1 VTVTADPVAP
11 GRLDGRVL
19 DGRVAVVT
27 GGSSGL
33 GRAAA
38 RRFAAAGAKV
48 AIGALQPAEGAEVV
62 REITGAGGD
71 ALYLDT
77 DVRRPADVQALIAAA
92 EQRWDQVNVLY
103 ASAGVMPVGAAPDTS
118 EEDYQLAVDVNLGGC
133 FRLAK
138 YGIPALARA
147 GGGSVILTGSEIGL
161 VGASRAAAYCASKG
175 GVVNLARAL
184 AIDSAPLRIRVN
196 CLCPGPTDTPMLRAW
211 YQTGDPVALEQ
222 AQVSPL
228 PLQRT
233 GRPEEIAEAALFLA
247 SDASSFM
254 TGATLVVDG
263 GATCWYGL

>member
-1 VTVTADPVAP
+1 VTVTVDPLPA
-11 GRLDGRVL
+11 GRL

-38 RRFAAAGAKV
+38 KRFAAAGAKV
-48 AIGALQPAEGAEVV
+48 AIGALQPAEGAEAVE
-62 REITGAGGD
+62 EITAAGGD
-71 ALYLDT
+71 AIYLDT
-77 DVRRPADVQALIAAA
+77 DVRKPVDVQALIAAA

-103 ASAGVMPVGAAPDTS
+103 ASAGVMPVGTAPDTS

-138 YGIPALARA
+138 YGIPAL
-147 GGGSVILTGSEIGL
+147 ILTGSEIGM
-161 VGASRAAAYCASKG
+161 VGASSAAAYCASKG
-175 GVVNLARAL
+175 GVINLARAL
-184 AIDSAPLRIRVN
+184 AIDSAPLGIRVN

-211 YQTGDPVALEQ
+211 YQTGDPAALEKT
-222 AQVSPL
+222 QVSPL
-228 PLQRT
+228 LLQRT

>member
-1 VTVTADPVAP
+1 VTPDPKPAVAMP
-11 GRLDGRVL
+11 AGRLDGRV
-19 DGRVAVVT
+19 AVIT

-38 RRFAAAGAKV
+38 TRFAAAGAKV
-48 AIGALQPAEGAEVV
+48 AIGSPQPDAGAEVV
-62 REITGAGGD
+62 GEITGAGGD
-71 ALYLDT
+71 AIYLDT
-77 DVRRPADVQALIAAA
+77 DVRQPADVQALIAAA

-103 ASAGVMPVGAAPDTS
+103 ASAGVMPVGTAPDTS

-138 YGIPALARA
+138 YGIPVLARA
-147 GGGSVILTGSEIGL
+147 GGGSVILTGSEIGM

-175 GVVNLARAL
+175 GVINLTRAL
-184 AIDSAPLRIRVN
+184 AVDSASLGIRVN
-196 CLCPGPTDTPMLRAW
+196 CLCPGPADTPMLRAW
-211 YQTGDPVALEQ
+211 YQTGDPVALEKT
-222 AQVSPL
+222 QVSPL
-228 PLQRT
+228 PMQRT

>member
-1 VTVTADPVAP
+1 MTADPAP
-11 GRLDGRVL
+11 SGRL

-38 RRFAAAGAKV
+38 KRFAAAGAKV
-48 AIGALQPAEGAEVV
+48 AIGSPQPVEGAEVV
-62 REITGAGGD
+62 DEITSAGGY
-71 ALYLDT
+71 AVYLGT

-92 EQRWDQVNVLY
+92 EQRWGQVNVLY
-103 ASAGVMPVGAAPDTS
+103 ASAGVMPVGTAPDTS
-118 EEDYQLAVDVNLGGC
+118 EEDYQLAVEVNLGGC

-138 YGIPALARA
+138 FGIPALARS
-147 GGGSVILTGSEIGL
+147 GGGSVILTGSEIGV

-175 GVVNLARAL
+175 GVINLARAL
-184 AIDSAPLRIRVN
+184 AIDSAPLGIRVN
-196 CLCPGPTDTPMLRAW
+196 CLCPGPTDTPMMRAW
-211 YQTGDPVALEQ
+211 YQTGDPVALEKTQ
-222 AQVSPL
+222 ISPL
-228 PLQRT
+228 LLQRI

>member
-1 VTVTADPVAP
+1 MTADPVST
-11 GRLDGRVL
+11 GRL

-38 RRFAAAGAKV
+38 KRFAAAGAKV

-62 REITGAGGD
+62 QEISAAGGE
-71 ALYLDT
+71 AVYLDT
-77 DVRRPADVQALIAAA
+77 DVRKPADVQALVTAA

-103 ASAGVMPVGAAPDTS
+103 ASAGVMPVGTAPDTS
-118 EEDYQLAVDVNLGGC
+118 EDDYQLAVDVNLGGC

-161 VGASRAAAYCASKG
+161 VGASCAAAYCASKG
-175 GVVNLARAL
+175 GVINLARAL
-184 AIDSAPLRIRVN
+184 AIDSASLGIRVN
-196 CLCPGPTDTPMLRAW
+196 CLCPGPTDTPMLRTW
-211 YQTGDPVALEQ
+211 FQTGDPIALERGQ
-222 AQVSPL
+222 ISPL
-228 PLQRT
+228 PLQRL
-233 GRPEEIAEAALFLA
+233 GQPAEIAEAALFLA